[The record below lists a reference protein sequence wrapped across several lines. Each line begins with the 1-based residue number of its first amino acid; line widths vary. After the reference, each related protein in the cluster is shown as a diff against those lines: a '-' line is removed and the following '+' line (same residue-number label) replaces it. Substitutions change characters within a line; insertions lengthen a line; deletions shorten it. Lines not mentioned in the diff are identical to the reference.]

1 MKQLTTIR
9 IYFEYGQK
17 VNDTSFWK
25 KMTSS
30 DFSTELIKRAKAL
43 DIEQVLSFNVTKGYF
58 NKGKI
63 HWGISETKNFRHPH
77 VVEIIDTDENIS
89 KFLNQEKEL
98 LEKRSIFIVKN
109 EVLLHKNN

>member
-30 DFSTELIKRAKAL
+30 DFSTEIIKRAKAL
-43 DIEQVLSFNVTKGYF
+43 NLEQVLSFNVTKGYF

-63 HWGISETKNFRHPH
+63 HWGISETTNFRHPH
-77 VVEIIDTDENIS
+77 VVEIIDTDEQIS
-89 KFLNQEKEL
+89 NFLQKEKKL
-98 LEKRSIFIVKN
+98 LEKSTVFMVKN
-109 EVLLHKNN
+109 EVLLHKL

>member
-17 VNDTSFWK
+17 ANETSFWK

-30 DFSTELIKRAKAL
+30 DFSTEIIKRAKAL
-43 DIEQVLSFNVTKGYF
+43 NLEQVLSFNVTKGYF

-63 HWGISETKNFRHPH
+63 HWGVSEITNFRHPH
-77 VVEIIDTDENIS
+77 VVEIIDTDEKIS
-89 KFLNQEKEL
+89 NFLQKEKEL
-98 LEKRSIFIVKN
+98 LEKSTVFMVKN
-109 EVLLHKNN
+109 EVLLNKL